1 MIYIYAC
8 IYIYIY
14 ISWPTKYTAVYV
26 TSEGQTLRGQLF
38 KITQQSKRG

>member
-1 MIYIYAC
+1 MY

-26 TSEGQTLRGQLF
+26 KSEGQKLRGQLF
-38 KITQQSKRG
+38 KITQQGKRGQRVV